1 MKKTTGKFKDNL
13 LGLLLPVII
22 LFIWFMA
29 TERSA
34 APNYVLPSP
43 KEFAIVFWDF
53 IVGGIDASPYSGK
66 MTENLI
72 ISAVRVGKGFFLA
85 GVLGITLGFLTGR
98 ISFLKKFTDP
108 TVQALRS
115 VPGIGYLPLGMVR
128 FGVGEEN
135 TLFLIALA
143 AFFPVYLNTQE
154 GAAKV
159 PEIYLRAG
167 KMLGA
172 NRFTLF
178 FTIILPMSF
187 GDILVGLRLALGIS
201 WAYLV
206 LGEMTGVTKGIGA
219 IMMDGR
225 MLGHVDIVIACMVV
239 IAIAGK
245 LCDWILNGIC
255 RICFRG
261 LMEGTLDA
269 R

>member
-115 VPGIGYLPLGMVR
+115 VPGIGYLPLGMVW

-154 GAAKV
+154 GAAKS
-159 PEIYLRAG
+159 AG
-167 KMLGA
+167 NLSSSRKNAWGQQVYIIFYNNSSNVFRRYSCRFAVGA
-172 NRFTLF
+172 WNL
-178 FTIILPMSF
+178 M
-187 GDILVGLRLALGIS
+187 GIS
-201 WAYLV
+201 
-206 LGEMTGVTKGIGA
+206 
-219 IMMDGR
+219 
-225 MLGHVDIVIACMVV
+225 
-239 IAIAGK
+239 
-245 LCDWILNGIC
+245 
-255 RICFRG
+255 CFR
-261 LMEGTLDA
+261 
-269 R
+269 